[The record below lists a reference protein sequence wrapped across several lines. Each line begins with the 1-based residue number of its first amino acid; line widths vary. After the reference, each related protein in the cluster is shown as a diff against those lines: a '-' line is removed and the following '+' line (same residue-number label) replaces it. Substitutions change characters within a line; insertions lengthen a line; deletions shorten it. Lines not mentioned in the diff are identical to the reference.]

1 MTLGLQIAASGV
13 ICFLGLILWASTVYE
28 TYEYPPERVRYLTIL
43 SIVSLFGGILI
54 YIWGG

>member
-13 ICFLGLILWASTVYE
+13 VCFSGLLLWAVAMYE
-28 TYEYPPERVRYLTIL
+28 RYEHPPEWVRYLAIL
-43 SIVSLFGGILI
+43 SIASILVGILI

>member
-13 ICFLGLILWASTVYE
+13 VCFLGLLLWASTVYE
-28 TYEYPPERVRYLTIL
+28 AYEYPPEVVRYLTIL
-43 SIVSLFGGILI
+43 SIASILVGILI

>member
-13 ICFLGLILWASTVYE
+13 VCFLGLLLWTVAVYE
-28 TYEYPPERVRYLTIL
+28 THEYPPEWVRRLTIL
-43 SIVSLFGGILI
+43 SFVSILVGALI